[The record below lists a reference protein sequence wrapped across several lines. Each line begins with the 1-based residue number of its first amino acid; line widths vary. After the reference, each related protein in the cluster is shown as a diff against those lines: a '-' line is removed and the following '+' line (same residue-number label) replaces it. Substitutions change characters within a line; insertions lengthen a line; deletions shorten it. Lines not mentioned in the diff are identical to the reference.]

1 MLAAITGLI
10 AVTRL
15 VTVTGLITTTNPG
28 DKEAEAKF
36 KEATEAYSILSD
48 PDKRRQYDQF
58 GHAAFETEAVAER
71 AASAALISP
80 DPIWGIF
87 SEISSETCLEA
98 AEAADVPI
106 MDL

>member
-1 MLAAITGLI
+1 MGNEKASADLQA
-10 AVTRL
+10 
-15 VTVTGLITTTNPG
+15 
-28 DKEAEAKF
+28 
-36 KEATEAYSILSD
+36 
-48 PDKRRQYDQF
+48 
-58 GHAAFETEAVAER
+58 AVAEQV
-71 AASAALISP
+71 ASAALISP